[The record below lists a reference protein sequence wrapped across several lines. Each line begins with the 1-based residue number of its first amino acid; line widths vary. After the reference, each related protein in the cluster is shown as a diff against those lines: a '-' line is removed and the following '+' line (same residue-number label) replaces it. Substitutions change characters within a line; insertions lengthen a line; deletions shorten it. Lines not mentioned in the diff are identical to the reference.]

1 MSVRL
6 LWEADAV
13 LALVPQLRATGF
25 VTDLARLRERM
36 AAMLLDFQAR
46 ARSGGI
52 EVSRVTRATEVL
64 AALIDQVVTSMPWG
78 ADAGWQS
85 LGTPSALPG
94 GRRPAQRLL
103 ELARASPSDA
113 GISELIGVALA
124 LGFDGRSRG
133 MDGPLID
140 QVRAQ
145 VARPGPAHGE
155 ESIERGLSPD
165 WQSFVERGNA
175 LTSWLPLWVSSL
187 VIASLLAVLF
197 FVLELSL
204 GAKSDRLYARMAALN
219 GPPAVTTRPLPA
231 PQSRLAGALS
241 GQAASSILSVRDEI
255 DRSVIVVPD
264 GQLFAAGDATL
275 RPTGTDLL
283 RPIAAALQRTLGRI
297 QIIGHT
303 DGTAARSVRYPS
315 DWELSVDR
323 ARAVQEAFRGLGIAP
338 SRLGHDGRAS
348 IEPLRA
354 DGGTATVGGDGRI
367 EIVLLAGR

>member
-6 LWEADAV
+6 LWEADAI

-36 AAMLLDFQAR
+36 AGMLLDFQAR
-46 ARSGGI
+46 ARTGGI
-52 EVSRVTRATEVL
+52 DAPRATRATEVL

-85 LGTPSALPG
+85 LGAPAALPG
-94 GRRPAQRLL
+94 GRRPAQHLL

-113 GISELIGVALA
+113 GINELIGVALA

-133 MDGPLID
+133 PDGPLID

-145 VARPGPAHGE
+145 VAAPGPTHGPE
-155 ESIERGLSPD
+155 WR
-165 WQSFVERGNA
+165 SFVERGNA

-187 VIASLLAVLF
+187 VLAALLAVLF

-204 GAKSDRLYARMAALN
+204 GASSDRLYARMAALN
-219 GPPAVTTRPLPA
+219 FPAVVTSRPLPA
-231 PQSRLAGALS
+231 PQARLAGALS
-241 GQAASSILSVRDEI
+241 EQAAAMTLSVRDEI

-264 GQLFAAGDATL
+264 VQLFAAGDATL
-275 RPTGTDLL
+275 RSTGTDSL
-283 RPIAAALQRTLGRI
+283 RPIAAALQRTPGRI

-303 DGTAARSVRYPS
+303 DGTAARSARYPS

-323 ARAVQEAFRGLGIAP
+323 ARAVQEALRGLGIAP
-338 SRLGHDGRAS
+338 SRLGHDGRGGV
-348 IEPLRA
+348 EPLTA
-354 DGGTATVGGDGRI
+354 DGGTAAVGGDGRI